1 MFSSI
6 NYLTIRSMEH
16 AFGVRYTK
24 KEIEHLLKILKEYDD
39 KNKKAS
45 DDGRYSTQTRSKI

>member
-39 KNKKAS
+39 KNKK
-45 DDGRYSTQTRSKI
+45 DGGYSTQTRSKI